1 MIKEF
6 IAQWWM
12 YHQNMEQYFKSIPK
26 IHTLD
31 YKDIVKA
38 LVENVLNCGVGEEW
52 YKISTDIHVIDDG
65 YYQGTQIFFVHNDT
79 YQPCVGDYFFTHNY
93 YGTCSG
99 YDTLLSIIDEYNP
112 KPATDEQVKQLMK
125 LAFDMLRNFKPLVK
139 YATYRKEPVHL
150 TEEDVEWNG

>member
-12 YHQNMEQYFKSIPK
+12 YHQNMEQYFKSIPE

-38 LVENVLNCGVGEEW
+38 LVENVLNCGAEEC

-65 YYQGTQIFFVHNDT
+65 DYQGTQIFFVHNDT
-79 YQPCVGDYFFTHNY
+79 YQPCVDDYFFTDNY

-99 YDTLLSIIDEYNP
+99 CDTLLSIIDEYNP
-112 KPATDEQVKQLMK
+112 EPATDEQVKQLMK
-125 LAFDMLRNFKPLVK
+125 LAFDLLRNFKPLVK
-139 YATYRKEPVHL
+139 GAKYKGNSVHL